1 MNKNTKSTF
10 LFYGFAFAAVL
21 LLMVFFHFNAVH
33 INTDWQRTTG
43 VVTDIQEYH
52 SASKHGSGWNHRI
65 YVTYIANGNVCN
77 SSDNF
82 SGRDTGYYKIG
93 DECEILYNPDNV
105 TVCSIGEVNVNFNTY
120 APLFLAFPL
129 LVGAIGVVLRNK
141 KRL

>member
-10 LFYGFAFAAVL
+10 LFYGCAFAIVL

-52 SASKHGSGWNHRI
+52 SASKHGSSWNHRI
-65 YVTYIANGNVCN
+65 YVTYIVNGTVCN

-105 TVCSIGEVNVNFNTY
+105 TVCTIGEVNVNFNTY

-129 LVGAIGVVLRNK
+129 LMGAIGVALRNK